1 MFDCVGWF
9 RLFVLLCVL
18 NLVSLFLV
26 AVLCVFLVVLLF
38 WAGGLWGGWCFDLL
52 LFDY

>member
-9 RLFVLLCVL
+9 TLFVLLCVL

-26 AVLCVFLVVLLF
+26 VVLCVFLVVLLF
-38 WAGGLWGGWCFDLL
+38 WAGGFCGWVVF
-52 LFDY
+52 